1 MILENVHGNMQL
13 LWLSTEL
20 CYILLHIIMTL
31 ILRQSWIICQFV
43 DNLFALNTSTCGMCC
58 WYYLIQRENN
68 TTKDKLICVLN
79 YVTCAVFEEMQEK
92 VFCDFGVVP

>member
-31 ILRQSWIICQFV
+31 ILQQS
-43 DNLFALNTSTCGMCC
+43 
-58 WYYLIQRENN
+58 
-68 TTKDKLICVLN
+68 
-79 YVTCAVFEEMQEK
+79 
-92 VFCDFGVVP
+92 